1 MTNFPISRPLITL
14 EEIQKVSEVMK
25 SKWISSQGKY
35 IKLFEKRF
43 SKFNQTKYSVSVSNG
58 SVALILALKAL
69 GVSKNDEVIIPNI
82 TFSATI
88 NSIINIG
95 AKPVIVD
102 IRKDNWT
109 IDIKKLEK
117 KITKKT
123 KAIIVVHIYGQP
135 VDINNLLKIKKKYN
149 LKIIEDCAEAHGAE
163 YNRKKVGSFFDIGCF
178 SFYANKIFT
187 TGEGGICCTN
197 KKSLYKKL
205 LLLKCQGLPSA
216 IEKKIDISK
225 RFLCTEYG
233 FNFRMTNIQAAI
245 GYVQL
250 LKARK
255 ILKERDYISKVY
267 TNCLSKNKFIIFP
280 KSLPNA
286 KSVNWIF
293 TIIIKKNIKKLMRY
307 LKKNKIETRP
317 IFYPFDKTK
326 IFKKYVDNNESYAN
340 SSYFFKNGISL
351 PTYNG
356 IRSKD
361 VAYICK
367 KINQFCYEK

>member
-149 LKIIEDCAEAHGAE
+149 LKIIED
-163 YNRKKVGSFFDIGCF
+163 
-178 SFYANKIFT
+178 
-187 TGEGGICCTN
+187 
-197 KKSLYKKL
+197 
-205 LLLKCQGLPSA
+205 
-216 IEKKIDISK
+216 
-225 RFLCTEYG
+225 
-233 FNFRMTNIQAAI
+233 
-245 GYVQL
+245 
-250 LKARK
+250 
-255 ILKERDYISKVY
+255 
-267 TNCLSKNKFIIFP
+267 
-280 KSLPNA
+280 
-286 KSVNWIF
+286 
-293 TIIIKKNIKKLMRY
+293 
-307 LKKNKIETRP
+307 
-317 IFYPFDKTK
+317 
-326 IFKKYVDNNESYAN
+326 
-340 SSYFFKNGISL
+340 
-351 PTYNG
+351 
-356 IRSKD
+356 
-361 VAYICK
+361 
-367 KINQFCYEK
+367 